1 MRVLLGEVARD
12 REQVRLGIA
21 NCSHVGNPQ
30 HAHIHLLGKIRR
42 FLVPAHAPIQEC
54 AQRKPVLCEQPFY
67 QRLFRFGH
75 QDLQRSNRDSE
86 P

>member
-1 MRVLLGEVARD
+1 
-12 REQVRLGIA
+12 
-21 NCSHVGNPQ
+21 
-30 HAHIHLLGKIRR
+30 LGKIRR
-42 FLVPAHAPIQEC
+42 FLVAAHAPIQEC